1 MEVFVIIALVAFG
14 LLLAELV
21 LPTGGVLAAVGAGG
35 LIASG
40 IVALG
45 SDGASADAAGAALIT
60 LGVLSAVSF
69 YFVARKVIAAHRGQA
84 ARTGPE
90 ELVGAV
96 AEARSRIDPDG
107 RAWLEGTLWSARLAE
122 PGEPVEL
129 GDRVRVKAV
138 DGLTLVVQKEPVTAE
153 QSGPGGS

>member
-69 YFVARKVIAAHRGQA
+69 YFVARKVIAAHRGRGA
-84 ARTGPE
+84 KTGPE
-90 ELVGAV
+90 EMVGAV

-107 RAWLEGTLWSARLAE
+107 QAWLEGTMWSARLAE
-122 PGEPVEL
+122 GSEPVEL
-129 GDRVRVKAV
+129 GDRVQVEAV
-138 DGLTLVVQKEPVTAE
+138 DGLTLVVRTEPVAAE
-153 QSGPGGS
+153 QSRPGGS